1 MDALDHMTNKKPYIS
16 ISTRLVF
23 TKLDRMVAYNN
34 KPETLASHVV
44 LLKWKG
50 EITRQIINLTFKP
63 P

>member
-50 EITRQIINLTFKP
+50 EIT
-63 P
+63 

>member
-44 LLKWKG
+44 LLKSKG
-50 EITRQIINLTFKP
+50 EIT
-63 P
+63 